1 MLDGM
6 SKVGIKL
13 VAATHIRVSGAIGN
27 NFGEKAVTPIGTVD
41 LQIDTA
47 DGPSVDL
54 ITVDRPSVG

>member
-6 SKVGIKL
+6 SKVGILL
-13 VAATHIRVSGAIGN
+13 VAATHIRVSGAKWN
-27 NFGEKAVTPIGTVD
+27 NFREKAVTPHGTVD

-47 DGPSVDL
+47 DGQSVDL